1 MNAEQRKAAIV
12 AGFKAIGEGNG
23 EPLMALLDEQ
33 VQWTIIGNTRFSGT
47 FNGKADVGTRL
58 LAPLS
63 GLLDGHLHIT
73 PDNVIADGDYVAVQG
88 RGQSKTRAGGTYNNV
103 YCWVYRWSGDKI
115 VALTEY
121 LDTEVVTASFG
132 PR

>member
-12 AGFKAIGEGNG
+12 AGFKGIGEGNG
-23 EPLMALLDEQ
+23 EPLMSLLHPQ
-33 VQWTIIGNTRFSGT
+33 VAWTIIGNTRFSGT
-47 FNGKADVGTRL
+47 FNGLEDVGARL
-58 LAPLS
+58 LGPLS
-63 GLLDGHLHIT
+63 ELLDGHLHIT
-73 PDNVIADGDYVAVQG
+73 VDNVFADGDFVAVQG
-88 RGQSKTRAGGTYNNV
+88 HGESKTRAGGTYNNT